1 MERDLGSKIT
11 HLDSGTISHVFKKQR
26 QRAIRHYHTYCQN
39 RTLYRDK
46 ISASSVPGHIPCVS
60 SLTVPI
66 QVYYG
71 STGYITTLVTET
83 PSSDYNAQSLRIMH
97 LSSIP
102 NSRFTMWS
110 QRQMLLRIIHIYEL
124 THL

>member
-11 HLDSGTISHVFKKQR
+11 HLDPGTILHVFKKQR
-26 QRAIRHYHTYCQN
+26 QCAIRRYHTYCQN
-39 RTLYRDK
+39 RTLYRTYN
-46 ISASSVPGHIPCVS
+46 IPCVS

-66 QVYYG
+66 QVYYE
-71 STGYITTLVTET
+71 STSYITTLVTET
-83 PSSDYNAQSLRIMH
+83 PSSDYNAQSLRIMQ

-110 QRQMLLRIIHIYEL
+110 QRQMLLHIIHIYEL
-124 THL
+124 THLEVHSIA